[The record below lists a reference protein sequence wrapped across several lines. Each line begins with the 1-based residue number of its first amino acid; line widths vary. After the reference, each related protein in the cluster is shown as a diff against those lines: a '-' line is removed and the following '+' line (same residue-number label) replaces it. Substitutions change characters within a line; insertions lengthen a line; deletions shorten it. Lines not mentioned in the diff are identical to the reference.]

1 MRMSRKKSNSP
12 RGGRRRRRRRRRQG
26 GGAAPLHPASFNSS
40 NSLPLPPFEPPG
52 GMYKPGGVNGL
63 DGGYYYGVNVD
74 QSLPDPISTS
84 ALFRQ
89 NGGRKR
95 TRCKRKSHR
104 RCRHT
109 KRRRRTRRRKR
120 RRRTRRRKR
129 RRRSRRKRGG
139 WGLTG
144 SKTFHGSF
152 KRFLTNIIPKDVLDV
167 GYKSGHK
174 VGNLYRGYV
183 GARPKISTD
192 VIDQPID
199 RKVQTLGYQPIDS
212 PAAYNDAIEA
222 VNTGNTPDAQANYQ
236 S

>member
-1 MRMSRKKSNSP
+1 MSRSKSNSP
-12 RGGRRRRRRRRRQG
+12 SRGGRRRRRRTKRG
-26 GGAAPLHPASFNSS
+26 GGPAPFNSS

-52 GMYKPGGVNGL
+52 GMYNPGGVNGL

-89 NGGRKR
+89 NGGRRRKR
-95 TRCKRKSHR
+95 TRCKRKTHR

-109 KRRRRTRRRKR
+109 KRRKRRTRRTRRKRRRPRRKR
-120 RRRTRRRKR
+120 RRRRTRHRRQ
-129 RRRSRRKRGG
+129 RGG
-139 WGLTG
+139 IGLTG

-183 GARPKISTD
+183 GARPKISPD
-192 VIDQPID
+192 VIVQPID
-199 RKVQTLGYQPIDS
+199 DNVRTLGYQPINS
-212 PAAYNDAIEA
+212 PAAYNDAIQT
-222 VNTGNTPDAQANYQ
+222 VNTANTPNAQANY
-236 S
+236 SS